1 MWCPSARL
9 VGKVKVLGKA
19 QLLNPQL
26 AALVIFEMI
35 ESIPVEAP
43 SRSLL
48 HRCRGVF
55 AREGGGAPHKRGFRP
70 NFRTVLEEY
79 GVRPRASSEK

>member
-1 MWCPSARL
+1 M
-9 VGKVKVLGKA
+9 LGTA

-35 ESIPVEAP
+35 ESIPAEAP
-43 SRSLL
+43 NRSLL

-55 AREGGGAPHKRGFRP
+55 AHEGASAPHKRGFRP
-70 NFRTVLEEY
+70 NFRTVLEEC
-79 GVRPRASSEK
+79 GVNPRASSEK